1 MVSSP
6 DDCND
11 IVPIKSLKRK
21 FDCLS
26 DSLLED
32 DDNNVVT
39 NLLEIYDSNVRPT
52 DVAKVISD
60 DVNIYN
66 SLMGEVDDVLQP
78 YGFSV
83 RVDRGPNE
91 FMVPKPPVDPSH
103 GFCSPMG
110 ARHGGRSE
118 RSTAHSLR
126 TLSEQQDPTGN
137 VSSVFDAAQVGKFG
151 SRCNGTERYQTWSRD
166 SFQGR
171 YSASFQRCDQF
182 VAKNPV
188 SGLGVSSGTKRFNLQ
203 GCCNTG
209 SSAPKR
215 GRVLQPLF
223 SGSQAGR
230 GNASYSESETFQ
242 QECEKD
248 FVQND
253 QNTVSAG
260 NGQTDRFS
268 HVHRPERCFFP
279 LSGSGQ
285 TQEIPEVLLPRGEFS
300 IQLSPVRLSPLSNH
314 VHTVRKGGTRG
325 VVAQGASN
333 CLVPRR
339 FASVGTIAGAVY
351 SQHARIDGI
360 PEVYGVQRQLEK
372 ERALAS
378 VPSVLSGPAS
388 RHSDYDSDYYTGA
401 LGGYQTRASAVRPG
415 WPNALQDGKETAGS
429 FGISAPGCSSRSA
442 VYEKASIVVREGAQE
457 IRRRSAS
464 QQQIDLG
471 SYRGFTGSGPLEQS
485 LCRRGR
491 CSDGAQGSGDDD
503 LHRCV
508 SLWMGRSDGLQ
519 HGARCVA
526 TGPQAAHQR
535 VGDDGDLVGSA
546 TIRSESPGPSHTDY
560 DRQRDS
566 QGLYQPPGRSEV
578 GTVQGLGPA
587 HLALGLQPRALHQ
600 GTSCSRGEQRSRGY
614 SLEGR
619 PSRRQLESESRHTWP
634 DLGQVR
640 RGSGGPICVESQ
652 RQVSTMVFSVS
663 DRRGSDGGQRARTG
677 SMAGGAALRVPSLQV
692 PAGAFEQVHA
702 HGGEDDSRGPV
713 RGEQRLVSPDGA
725 LDPGRALRLP
735 AVARRSDAGQRA
747 DLGGPLDQGLQ
758 ISGMDAYK
766 ARLLALGLCE
776 HSVEVMQAA
785 RKCTTNSRYQ
795 GYWKCFVAFCARRR
809 PTVNPYEAD
818 IVSIIRFVEECRRSR
833 RWTFSSVK
841 LCVSA
846 ITAFRGKIG
855 DVSVFTHPLMKEY
868 LRGADRL
875 SADRITR
882 AEVWDASL
890 VLRALQDEPFE
901 PMATAEIKWVSAK
914 LAVLLALTT
923 AARGSELA
931 ALTIRGLV
939 FSTGDVMATVYPDPA
954 FVPKTVTELYRRA
967 PMVIRAFHPSPVTG
981 EEERLHLLCPVR
993 ALRCYLERT
1002 SPFRQSDRLLVTYA
1016 VRRPGFALSSQRL
1029 AHWLV
1034 DGITEAYVRSNKPAP
1049 RLTAHSTRGT
1059 AVSIA
1064 VLSGVDWEVVRQ
1076 AAAWLGDRTFLSH
1089 YFRNTA
1095 VNTVAEAVLRQA
1107 C

>member
-1 MVSSP
+1 MSLWFQNHLLTRHTDSAPPWVLSTAGGARDPLRTAYARYLNGRTQHVTCPLSSMLHRWESLVHDVMVLNVIRRGHEIPFKDGIAPPFNGVINSLPKTQSQALVFQAEL
-6 DDCND
+6 ND
-11 IVPIKSLKRK
+11 LISKGAVTQVPAHLREDGFYSHYFLVPKRDGGMRPILNLKPFNKSVKKISFKMIKTP
-21 FDCLS
+21 
-26 DSLLED
+26 SLLAM
-32 DDNNVVT
+32 
-39 NLLEIYDSNVRPT
+39 VRQT
-52 DVAKVISD
+52 DFLTSIDLKDAFFHCPVAVRHRK
-60 DVNIYN
+60 Y
-66 SLMGEVDDVLQP
+66 LRFCYRGE
-78 YGFSV
+78 
-83 RVDRGPNE
+83 
-91 FMVPKPPVDPSH
+91 
-103 GFCSPMG
+103 
-110 ARHGGRSE
+110 
-118 RSTAHSLR
+118 
-126 TLSEQQDPTGN
+126 
-137 VSSVFDAAQVGKFG
+137 
-151 SRCNGTERYQTWSRD
+151 
-166 SFQGR
+166 SFQ
-171 YSASFQRCDQF
+171 YNC
-182 VAKNPV
+182 
-188 SGLGVSSGTKRFNLQ
+188 
-203 GCCNTG
+203 
-209 SSAPKR
+209 
-215 GRVLQPLF
+215 
-223 SGSQAGR
+223 
-230 GNASYSESETFQ
+230 
-242 QECEKD
+242 
-248 FVQND
+248 
-253 QNTVSAG
+253 
-260 NGQTDRFS
+260 
-268 HVHRPERCFFP
+268 
-279 LSGSGQ
+279 
-285 TQEIPEVLLPRGEFS
+285 LPFGY
-300 IQLSPVRLSPLSNH
+300 RLSPITFTRCVKAALG
-314 VHTVRKGGTRG
+314 VLLRKGLRIAWYLDDLLVLAQSPEQSIHNTLELMEFLKFMGFNVNWKKSAPWPACQASYLGLRLDTVTMIATITPERWEATRRALQLCVPGGRMRYKMAKRLLGLLASAHQVVPLGLLFMRRLQLWFAKAHKKYGDDQRHNNKLIWVPTEVSPDLDHWNKACADVVGVPMGPRGPEMTIYTDASLSGWGAVMGYNTARG
-325 VVAQGASN
+325 VWPQGHKLHIN
-333 CLVPRR
+333 V
-339 FASVGTIAGAVY
+339 
-351 SQHARIDGI
+351 
-360 PEVYGVQRQLEK
+360 LEMM
-372 ERALAS
+372 AIWL
-378 VPSVLSGPAS
+378 
-388 RHSDYDSDYYTGA
+388 
-401 LGGYQTRASAVRPG
+401 
-415 WPNALQDGKETAGS
+415 ALQQ
-429 FGISAPGCSSRSA
+429 FAP
-442 VYEKASIVVREGAQE
+442 
-457 IRRRSAS
+457 
-464 QQQIDLG
+464 
-471 SYRGFTGSGPLEQS
+471 S
-485 LCRRGR
+485 LRGR
-491 CSDGAQGSGDDD
+491 HILIMTDSVTAKAYINRQGGLKSEQCRDWARRIW
-503 LHRCV
+503 LWV
-508 SLWMGRSDGLQ
+508 S
-519 HGARCVA
+519 
-526 TGPQAAHQR
+526 
-535 VGDDGDLVGSA
+535 
-546 TIRSESPGPSHTDY
+546 SH
-560 DRQRDS
+560 
-566 QGLYQPPGRSEV
+566 
-578 GTVQGLGPA
+578 
-587 HLALGLQPRALHQ
+587 ALSIRALHVP
-600 GTSCSRGEQRSRGY
+600 GENNEVADILSRGGPHADNWSLNPGILGQIWDKFGEARVDLFASKVNAKCPLWY
-614 SLEGR
+614 SLSPTDGA
-619 PSRRQLESESRHTWP
+619 P
-634 DLGQVR
+634 LGA
-640 RGSGGPICVESQ
+640 S
-652 RQVSTMVFSVS
+652 
-663 DRRGSDGGQRARTG
+663 ARTG

-735 AVARRSDAGQRA
+735 AVAGRSDAGQRA